1 MRKMFRHGKDPETEV
16 GSPGGVLYC
25 CAGSQTGFPPG
36 ISLQEAEWISVRL

>member
-1 MRKMFRHGKDPETEV
+1 VVKIQRLRVE
-16 GSPGGVLYC
+16 SPGGVLYC